1 MASNVTV
8 RAKYF
13 NGKKESNESLIR
25 KFKRRCEKD
34 GVLYD
39 LKKHEEYVKPSVA
52 RKLKSK
58 MARQRREKEERK
70 RQARLVENDKQ

>member
-25 KFKRRCEKD
+25 KFKRKCEKA

-70 RQARLVENDKQ
+70 KQARLVENDK

>member
-1 MASNVTV
+1 MASNVAV

-25 KFKRRCEKD
+25 KFKRKCEKA

-58 MARQRREKEERK
+58 LARQRREKEECK
-70 RQARLVENDKQ
+70 KQARLVENDK